1 MEPYIFI
8 LIINLILSYIAN
20 ISYDKKYK
28 LVSVLSISILVLV
41 NVIFSGCRD
50 FGVGIDTNVYIE
62 SYFKTAA
69 DLQSIKAFWNVEGF
83 DKGFLLLAYVSN
95 LFSDD
100 AQSLLVVT
108 SLFIQVFFYV
118 ALWQYKKVHNVSI
131 FVATLLFCVIFY
143 CHTLNLMRQFCA
155 ISMLAFAFSLY
166 VQGKKKSYLLL
177 QVFAY
182 FFHSTSIFF
191 IFVPLIWD
199 LSNMKNDRK
208 KNTYAFFIVAGLLIF
223 VFSFFTFTSILG
235 DLNLLSEMY
244 VDRYSN
250 TGQYKVNGQ
259 TTTGG
264 TGLGT
269 LFSFVYPIAFILY
282 ANYVKSVDKTIF
294 FFIFLLCICSSIL
307 QLLSFQVNFVNRIAF
322 YLSFIMFI
330 FLSKIFS
337 STRMNIAIKAIVILL
352 YISNW
357 YGVYIIGHGGDIYP
371 YKSKILNV
379 R

>member
-20 ISYDKKYK
+20 ICYDKKYK

-69 DLQSIKAFWNVEGF
+69 DLLSLKAFWNVEGF

-95 LFSDD
+95 LFSND

-108 SLFIQVFFYV
+108 SLFIQVFFYL
-118 ALWQYKKVHNVSI
+118 ALWQYKKVCNISI
-131 FVATLLFCVIFY
+131 FVATLLFCIIFY

-155 ISMLAFAFSLY
+155 ISLLAFAFSLY
-166 VQGKKKSYLLL
+166 IQGNRKLYLLL
-177 QVFAY
+177 QVLAY
-182 FFHSTSIFF
+182 FFHSTSV
-191 IFVPLIWD
+191 IFVFIPLIWK
-199 LSNMKNDRK
+199 LSNMKNGKK
-208 KNTYAFFIVAGLLIF
+208 KNMYALFIVIGLLILIS
-223 VFSFFTFTSILG
+223 SFFYFASLLG
-235 DLNLLSEMY
+235 DWSLLSEIY
-244 VDRYSN
+244 ADRYGK
-250 TGQYKVNGQ
+250 TGEYQVEVQ
-259 TTTGG
+259 TIGG

-269 LFSFVYPIAFILY
+269 IFKFIYPIAFILY
-282 ANYVKSVDKTIF
+282 ARYVKSIDKNIS
-294 FFIFLLCICSSIL
+294 FFILMICLCSLIL
-307 QLLSFQVNFVNRIAF
+307 ESLSYQVRFVNRIAF
-322 YLSFIMFI
+322 YLSFIMYI
-330 FLSKIFS
+330 FLSIIFS
-337 STRMNIAIKAIVILL
+337 SNKMKIAIKAIMILL

-357 YGVYIIGHGGDIYP
+357 YTLYVVSGGGDVLP

>member
-20 ISYDKKYK
+20 ICYDKKDK

-69 DLQSIKAFWNVEGF
+69 DLQSLKAFWNVEGF

-95 LFSDD
+95 LFSND

-108 SLFIQVFFYV
+108 SLFIQVFFYL
-118 ALWQYKKVHNVSI
+118 ALWQYKKVCNISI
-131 FVATLLFCVIFY
+131 FVATLLFCIIFY

-155 ISMLAFAFSLY
+155 ISLLAFAFSLY
-166 VQGKKKSYLLL
+166 IQGNRKLYLLL
-177 QVFAY
+177 QVLAY
-182 FFHSTSIFF
+182 FFHSTSV
-191 IFVPLIWD
+191 IFVFIPLIWK
-199 LSNMKNDRK
+199 LSNMKNGKK
-208 KNTYAFFIVAGLLIF
+208 KNMYALFIVIGLLIF
-223 VFSFFTFTSILG
+223 ISSFFYFASLLG
-235 DLNLLSEMY
+235 DWSLLSEIY
-244 VDRYSN
+244 ADRYGK
-250 TGQYKVNGQ
+250 TGEYQVEVQ
-259 TTTGG
+259 TIGG

-269 LFSFVYPIAFILY
+269 IFKFIYPIAFILY
-282 ANYVKSVDKTIF
+282 ARYVKSIDKNIS
-294 FFIFLLCICSSIL
+294 FFILMICLCSLIL
-307 QLLSFQVNFVNRIAF
+307 ESLSYQVRFVNRIAF
-322 YLSFIMFI
+322 YLSFIMYI
-330 FLSKIFS
+330 FLSIIFS
-337 STRMNIAIKAIVILL
+337 SNKMKIAIKAIMILL

-357 YGVYIIGHGGDIYP
+357 YTLYVVSGGGDVLP

>member
-20 ISYDKKYK
+20 ICYDKKYK

-69 DLQSIKAFWNVEGF
+69 DLLSLKAFWNVEGF

-95 LFSDD
+95 LFSND

-108 SLFIQVFFYV
+108 SLFIQVFFYL
-118 ALWQYKKVHNVSI
+118 ALWQYKKVCNISI
-131 FVATLLFCVIFY
+131 FVATLLFCIIFY

-155 ISMLAFAFSLY
+155 ISLLAFAFSLY
-166 VQGKKKSYLLL
+166 IQGNRKLYLLL
-177 QVFAY
+177 QVLAY
-182 FFHSTSIFF
+182 FFHSTSV
-191 IFVPLIWD
+191 IFVFIPLIWK
-199 LSNMKNDRK
+199 LSNMKNGKK
-208 KNTYAFFIVAGLLIF
+208 KNMYALFIVIGLLIF
-223 VFSFFTFTSILG
+223 ISSFFYFASLLG
-235 DLNLLSEMY
+235 DWSLLSEIY
-244 VDRYSN
+244 ADRYGK
-250 TGQYKVNGQ
+250 TGEYQVEVQ
-259 TTTGG
+259 TIGG

-269 LFSFVYPIAFILY
+269 IFKFIYPIAFILY
-282 ANYVKSVDKTIF
+282 ARYVKSIDKNIS
-294 FFIFLLCICSSIL
+294 FFILMICLCSLIL
-307 QLLSFQVNFVNRIAF
+307 ESLSYQVRFVNRIAF
-322 YLSFIMFI
+322 YLSFIMYI
-330 FLSKIFS
+330 FLSIIFS
-337 STRMNIAIKAIVILL
+337 SNKMKIAIKAIMILL

-357 YGVYIIGHGGDIYP
+357 YTLYVVSGGGDVLP